1 MVPDIAFPRYLPAAA
16 WVRQSWDYCLYF
28 HQSPKFPWAAGQA
41 VDAGLYQGHFPLGR
55 PVLWDSTVFLSPQ
68 LPSFPDSLQPS
79 QHTLLMTWKRCLLSA
94 WGPHEAGAQRAGLP
108 CPLGP
113 EPQPVLLW
121 PSGPSCSC
129 VSVSKHPSVAGSLC
143 STCPDPTPFW
153 NPPNPLPG
161 SQGVGGDDWTRYYL
175 AIKKKTNERCV
186 LFFFFLL
193 AASKYFCFP
202 NGLVGLPHPPLKC
215 SLPVLLAPGA
225 VELSQQ
231 HQLHGERLLS
241 NLVTRVP
248 KKLWKNSAL

>member
-28 HQSPKFPWAAGQA
+28 HRSPKFPLAAGQA

-79 QHTLLMTWKRCLLSA
+79 QHALLMTWKRCLLSA

-153 NPPNPLPG
+153 NPPNPFPG

-175 AIKKKTNERCV
+175 AIKKKTNRKMCA
-186 LFFFFLL
+186 FFFF
-193 AASKYFCFP
+193 FP
-202 NGLVGLPHPPLKC
+202 FGCIKIL
-215 SLPVLLAPGA
+215 
-225 VELSQQ
+225 
-231 HQLHGERLLS
+231 LLS
-241 NLVTRVP
+241 KWPHRFAPPTPQMQPACASGSWSCRAE
-248 KKLWKNSAL
+248 SAAPAAWREAAIESCDQGP